1 MESMINLAKTY
12 TNRVEE
18 ETKKSKDE
26 LAIKNVGKIDPKRHI
41 SQGTDEVMSE
51 NITQLLGMM
60 TNIKTF

>member
-41 SQGTDEVMSE
+41 S
-51 NITQLLGMM
+51 
-60 TNIKTF
+60 